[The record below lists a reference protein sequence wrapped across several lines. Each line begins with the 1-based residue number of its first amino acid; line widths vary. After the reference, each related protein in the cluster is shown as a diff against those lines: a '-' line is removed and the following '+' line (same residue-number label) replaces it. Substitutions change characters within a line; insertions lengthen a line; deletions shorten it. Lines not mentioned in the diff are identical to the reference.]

1 MPALLIKISA
11 DPIAFFTSEKKFKT
25 LSSEVTSKG
34 STSTSP
40 SISSLSSSRFCN
52 RLAQITKF
60 APAAESVLAKCL
72 PRPED
77 APVII
82 AVFPVRSN
90 ISCIVI

>member
-1 MPALLIKISA
+1 MEFL
-11 DPIAFFTSEKKFKT
+11 TSEKKLKT
-25 LSSEVTSKG
+25 LSSEVTSIG
-34 STSTSP
+34 STRTSV
-40 SISSLSSSRFCN
+40 SISFLSSSRFCT

-72 PRPED
+72 PRPDD

-90 ISCIVI
+90 ISFIVI